1 MQNAFELN
9 GRSLRQN
16 NTRLLSRNALDL
28 LSWAYSEI
36 MDGRDPKSR
45 KEILAHMHGRIGE
58 HGGIIAEDERLPE
71 DLKGR
76 EMPSWYDEDYDP
88 FSRTITAN
96 L

>member
-9 GRSLRQN
+9 GRSLRQ
-16 NTRLLSRNALDL
+16 TDKRLLSRNALDL
-28 LSWAYSEI
+28 LSWTFSEV
-36 MDGRDPKSR
+36 MDGRDSKQR

-58 HGGIIAEDERLPE
+58 HGGIIAENEHLPE
-71 DLKGR
+71 DLQGK

-88 FSRTITAN
+88 FSKTITAN